1 MQEWSDKGCVIAV
14 RHFGESD
21 CIATLLTEHH
31 GLRSGLIK
39 GARGKRLRGILQ
51 PGNIVDAYWFA
62 RLEDHL
68 GRFRIEGHMEQ
79 VAKIMSDANRL
90 IALNSLCATTYVGV
104 PERIHMGGVYRLT
117 ASYLAVL
124 CDPDLPWQ
132 AEYLLWE
139 LHTLAALGFGLDLSK
154 CAVTGAPGPL
164 AYVSPR
170 TGHAVTRAGAGEYL
184 NRLLLL
190 PDFMSAGAKRAPT
203 AGDIND
209 GWKLV
214 SHFWDTR
221 VFAEK
226 SAEIPPARDRLGN
239 FFVQQSKSENSLN
252 YCIS

>member
-1 MQEWSDKGCVIAV
+1 MQEWSDKGCVIAI
-14 RHFGESD
+14 RHYGEAD
-21 CIATLLTEHH
+21 CVATLLTEHH
-31 GLRSGLIK
+31 GLRSGLVK
-39 GARGKRLRGILQ
+39 GARGRRLRGILQ

-68 GRFRIEGHMEQ
+68 GRLRIEGHVEQ
-79 VAKIMSDANRL
+79 VAKIMMDANRL

-104 PERIHMGGVYRLT
+104 PERIHIEDLYRLT

-154 CAVTGAPGPL
+154 CAVTGEPGPL
-164 AYVSPR
+164 AFVSPR
-170 TGHAVTRAGAGEYL
+170 TGHAVTRTGAGEYL
-184 NRLLLL
+184 DRLLLL
-190 PDFMSAGAKRAPT
+190 PDFMSTKNKRSPT
-203 AGDIND
+203 IRDIND
-209 GWKLV
+209 GWTLV

-226 SAEIPPARDRLGN
+226 SAEAPQARGRLGN
-239 FFVQQSKSENSLN
+239 FFRRQSKSENSIN
-252 YCIS
+252 CCIS